1 MKKFW
6 DKVEAAFKKLF
17 GSTKWEQTASSVV
30 TYVAPLLETLVAL
43 TAGGPAAAIVTGI
56 VNTVQADL
64 ATVAAV
70 VNGAT
75 ATPPVNELAAVMQ
88 ALASIQT
95 NLPALLTAAE
105 VKNSTNASKI
115 TAVVNTIIGE
125 VEAIADNIPK
135 SA

>member
-6 DKVEAAFKKLF
+6 DKVESAFKKLF
-17 GSTKWEQTASSVV
+17 GSTKWEQTTSSVI

-43 TAGGPAAAIVTGI
+43 TAGGPAAALVTGI

-64 ATVAAV
+64 TTVAAV

-75 ATPPVNELAAVMQ
+75 ATPPANELAAVNQ
-88 ALASIQT
+88 ALTSIKN
-95 NLPALLTAAE
+95 NLPTLLTAAE

-115 TAVVNTIIGE
+115 TAVVNTVIGE
-125 VEAIADNIPK
+125 VEAIAENIPT
-135 SA
+135 AA